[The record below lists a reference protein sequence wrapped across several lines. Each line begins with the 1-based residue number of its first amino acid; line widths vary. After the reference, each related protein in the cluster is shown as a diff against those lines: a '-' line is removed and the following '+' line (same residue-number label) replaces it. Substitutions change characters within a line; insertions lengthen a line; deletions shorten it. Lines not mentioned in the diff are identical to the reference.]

1 MITVVFYTS
10 GHGFGHAS
18 RDIEVI
24 NGLAARRT
32 DVRTVVRTTV
42 PRWLFERSARESVE
56 IVPIETDSGVAQID
70 SLRIDEDETARRAA
84 RFYRTFDARVD
95 TEAAALRALGASI
108 VVGDIAPLAFAAAAR
123 AGVPSVA
130 LGNFTWD
137 WIYAGYPGFER
148 LAPGVLAII
157 RDSYATATLALRLPL
172 HGGFEPMARVTRD
185 IPLIARRSRH
195 SKPAIR
201 HLLGLDSDRPVV
213 LGSFGGHGLGLPY
226 EAIANQH
233 DFTLIVTDHES
244 QGNAADAGRPGHF
257 LRITSAALATR
268 ALRYEDLV
276 AASDVVVSKPGY
288 GIVSECVA
296 NGAALLYTSRGRFL
310 EYDVFVAEMPRV
322 LRCRFLAQAD
332 LREGRWGADVRA
344 LLEQPAPPGELAVN
358 GGEAA
363 VDALL
368 GLVLSAAGARANRQ

>member
-1 MITVVFYTS
+1 VF
-10 GHGFGHAS
+10 AQ
-18 RDIEVI
+18 
-24 NGLAARRT
+24 
-32 DVRTVVRTTV
+32 
-42 PRWLFERSARESVE
+42 SAHKSVE
-56 IVPIETDSGVAQID
+56 IVPIETDSGIAQID

-84 RFYRTFDARVD
+84 RFYSTFEARVD
-95 TEAAALRALGASI
+95 TEGAALRALGASI

-123 AGVPSVA
+123 AGVPSAA

-137 WIYAGYPGFER
+137 WIYAGYPEFRR
-148 LAPGVLAII
+148 LAPGVLEII
-157 RDSYATATLALRLPL
+157 RDSYATAALALRLPL

-213 LGSFGGHGLGLPY
+213 LGSFGGHSLALPY
-226 EAIANQH
+226 ESIANRR

-244 QGNAADAGRPGHF
+244 HGNGADAGRPGNL
-257 LRITSAALATR
+257 LRITSAALAMRT
-268 ALRYEDLV
+268 LRYEDLV

-288 GIVSECVA
+288 GIVSECIA
-296 NGAALLYTSRGRFL
+296 NGTALLYTSRDRFL

-332 LREGRWGADVRA
+332 LLEGRWGAGVRA
-344 LLEQPAPPGELAVN
+344 LLEQPAAPGELAVN

-368 GLVLSAAGARANRQ
+368 GLVLSATGASANRQ

>member
-32 DVRTVVRTTV
+32 EARIVVRTTV
-42 PRWLFERSARESVE
+42 PRWLFEQSARGSVE
-56 IVPIETDSGVAQID
+56 IVPTETDSGIAQID

-84 RFYRTFDARVD
+84 RFYSTFDARVD
-95 TEAAALRALGASI
+95 TEVAALRALGASI

-130 LGNFTWD
+130 LANFTWD

-148 LAPGVLAII
+148 LAPGVLEII
-157 RDSYATATLALRLPL
+157 RDSYATAALALRLPL
-172 HGGFEPMARVTRD
+172 HGGFEPMARVITRD

-195 SKPAIR
+195 SKAAIR
-201 HLLGLDSDRPVV
+201 HLLGLDSARPVV
-213 LGSFGGHGLGLPY
+213 LGSFGGHSVALPY

-244 QGNAADAGRPGHF
+244 HGNGADAGDL

-268 ALRYEDLV
+268 GLRYEDLV

-288 GIVSECVA
+288 GIVSECIA
-296 NGAALLYTSRGRFL
+296 NGAALLYTSRDRFL
-310 EYDVFVAEMPRV
+310 EYEVFVAEMPRV

-332 LREGRWGADVRA
+332 LLEGRWGAGVQA
-344 LLEQPAPPGELAVN
+344 LLEQPAPPDELAVD
-358 GGEAA
+358 GSEAA

-368 GLVLSAAGARANRQ
+368 GLVLSTAGAPANRQ